1 MFFIA
6 LLLDETLLRNLM
18 GITLVVGPGNGYAV
32 ALPWQLSPDFIFVAF
47 SSMVLFVGIAGIES
61 KKDFKCQLTD
71 LFCA

>member
-18 GITLVVGPGNGYAV
+18 GITLVVGPCNGYAV